1 MLEMPPDTTLIL
13 GLALVLFWTFG
24 DLILVSARFRLTRTH
39 HSVFFVCF
47 LGLIGY
53 AVAGNFGR
61 LGKNFGLLIFWLLIA
76 IVIANR
82 KKYYG

>member
-1 MLEMPPDTTLIL
+1 MLEILPNTALIM
-13 GLALVLFWTFG
+13 GLALVLFWTLG

-53 AVAGNFGR
+53 AVAGNFGA
-61 LGKNFGLLIFWLLIA
+61 LGKNLGLLIFWLLIA

>member
-1 MLEMPPDTTLIL
+1 MLEMLPNTTLIL
-13 GLALVLFWTFG
+13 GLVLILFWTLG

-39 HSVFFVCF
+39 HSVFFVC
-47 LGLIGY
+47 LMGLISY
-53 AVAGNFGR
+53 AVAGNFGP
-61 LGKNFGLLIFWLLIA
+61 LGRNLGLLTFWLLIA

>member
-1 MLEMPPDTTLIL
+1 MLEILPNTVLIMV
-13 GLALVLFWTFG
+13 LALVLFWTLG

-53 AVAGNFGR
+53 AVAGNFGA
-61 LGKNFGLLIFWLLIA
+61 LGKNLGLLIFWLLIA

>member
-1 MLEMPPDTTLIL
+1 MLEILPNTVLIMV
-13 GLALVLFWTFG
+13 LALVLFWTLG
-24 DLILVSARFRLTRTH
+24 DLILVSARFRLTRIH

-53 AVAGNFGR
+53 AVAGNFGA
-61 LGKNFGLLIFWLLIA
+61 LGKNLGLLIFWLLIA

>member
-1 MLEMPPDTTLIL
+1 MLEILPNTVLIM
-13 GLALVLFWTFG
+13 GLALVLFWTLG

-39 HSVFFVCF
+39 HSVFFVCL

-53 AVAGNFGR
+53 AVAGNLGSLGR
-61 LGKNFGLLIFWLLIA
+61 NLGLLIFWLLIA

>member
-1 MLEMPPDTTLIL
+1 MLEIFPNTTLIF
-13 GLALVLFWTFG
+13 GLALVLFWTLG

-39 HSVFFVCF
+39 HSVFFVC
-47 LGLIGY
+47 LMGLIGY
-53 AVAGNFGR
+53 ALAGNFGP
-61 LGKNFGLLIFWLLIA
+61 LGKNLGFLIFWLLIA

>member
-1 MLEMPPDTTLIL
+1 MLEILPNTVLIM
-13 GLALVLFWTFG
+13 GLALVLFWTLG

-53 AVAGNFGR
+53 AVAGNFGA
-61 LGKNFGLLIFWLLIA
+61 LGKNLGLLIFWLLIA